1 MGGCISVNRTD
12 SETINGSSTNVSRPA
27 SGKFIFNQFFS
38 SFADFLDWLGKKVA
52 WQSKSISFGASTSLT
67 GGSFAQIPF

>member
-27 SGKFIFNQFFS
+27 SGNLF
-38 SFADFLDWLGKKVA
+38 
-52 WQSKSISFGASTSLT
+52 
-67 GGSFAQIPF
+67 